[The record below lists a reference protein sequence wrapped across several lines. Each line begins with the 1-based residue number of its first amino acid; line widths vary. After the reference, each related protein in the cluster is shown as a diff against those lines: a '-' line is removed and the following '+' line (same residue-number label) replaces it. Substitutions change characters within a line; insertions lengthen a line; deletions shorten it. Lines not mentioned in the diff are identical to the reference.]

1 MKYKA
6 VIFDL
11 DGVLCHT
18 DHLHYRAW
26 KQLADRLGI
35 PFDEA
40 LNNQLRG
47 VSRMKSLDIVL
58 RAGGVEADLP
68 QREQWAAE
76 KNTVY
81 AASLDTLTP
90 EDLEPAV
97 LSTLQTLRSRG
108 LLLGVGSS
116 SKNAP
121 KILQRLGLGDFFDTV
136 VSGLDIRNSKPD
148 PEVFLLAARNLGVA
162 PEMCLVVEDAVAGVE
177 AAHRGGMD
185 AAAMGDAARSGAGEY
200 TLNQFAELLDI
211 AGA

>member
-35 PFDEA
+35 PFDQE

-47 VSRMKSLDIVL
+47 VSRMESLDIVL

-68 QREQWAAE
+68 QRERWAGE
-76 KNTVY
+76 KNAVY
-81 AASLDTLTP
+81 AESLDTLTP
-90 EDLEPAV
+90 QDLEPSV

-121 KILQRLGLGDFFDTV
+121 RILERLGLGDFFDTV

-148 PEVFLLAARNLGVA
+148 PEVFLLAANNLGAA
-162 PEMCLVVEDAVAGVE
+162 PEDCLVVEDAVAGVE

-200 TLNQFAELLDI
+200 TLNQFGELLDI
-211 AGA
+211 VGE

>member
-47 VSRMKSLDIVL
+47 VSRMESLDIVL

-90 EDLEPAV
+90 GDLEPAV

>member
-26 KQLADRLGI
+26 KQVADRLGI
-35 PFDEA
+35 PFDEE

-47 VSRMKSLDIVL
+47 VSRMESLDIVL

-68 QREQWAAE
+68 QREQWATE

-81 AASLDTLTP
+81 SASLDTLTP
-90 EDLEPAV
+90 QDLEPSV

-121 KILQRLGLGDFFDTV
+121 RILERLGLGDFFDTV

-148 PEVFLLAARNLGVA
+148 PEVFLLAAKNLGT
-162 PEMCLVVEDAVAGVE
+162 PPKDCLVVEDAVAGVE

-200 TLNQFAELLDI
+200 TLNEFSELLNI
-211 AGA
+211 TAA

>member
-35 PFDEA
+35 PFDEE

-47 VSRMKSLDIVL
+47 VSRMESLDIVL

-68 QREQWAAE
+68 QREQWATE

-90 EDLEPAV
+90 QDLEPSV

-121 KILQRLGLGDFFDTV
+121 RILERLGLGDFFDTV

-148 PEVFLLAARNLGVA
+148 PEVFLLAAQNLGT
-162 PEMCLVVEDAVAGVE
+162 PPKDCLVVEDAVAGVE

-200 TLNQFAELLDI
+200 TLNEFSELLNI
-211 AGA
+211 TAA

>member
-35 PFDEA
+35 PFDEE

-47 VSRMKSLDIVL
+47 VSRMESLDIVL

-68 QREQWAAE
+68 QRERWAAE

-81 AASLDTLTP
+81 AKSLDTLTP
-90 EDLEPAV
+90 EDLDPAV

-121 KILQRLGLGDFFDTV
+121 RILERLGLGDFFDTV
-136 VSGLDIRNSKPD
+136 VSGLDIHNSKPD
-148 PEVFLLAARNLGVA
+148 PEVFLLAAKNLGAA
-162 PEMCLVVEDAVAGVE
+162 PEDCLVVEDAVAGVE

-200 TLNQFAELLDI
+200 TLNQFSELLNI
-211 AGA
+211 TAA

>member
-35 PFDEA
+35 PFDQE

-47 VSRMKSLDIVL
+47 VSRMESLDIVL

-90 EDLEPAV
+90 QDLEPSV

-121 KILQRLGLGDFFDTV
+121 RILERLGLGDFFDTV
-136 VSGLDIRNSKPD
+136 VSGLDICNSKPD
-148 PEVFLLAARNLGVA
+148 PEVFLLAAQNLGT
-162 PEMCLVVEDAVAGVE
+162 PPKDCLVVEDAVAGVE

-200 TLNQFAELLDI
+200 TLNQFGELLNI
-211 AGA
+211 TAA

>member
-47 VSRMKSLDIVL
+47 VSRMESLDIVL

-81 AASLDTLTP
+81 ATSLDTLTP

-121 KILQRLGLGDFFDTV
+121 RILERLGLGDFFDTV

-148 PEVFLLAARNLGVA
+148 PEVFLLAARNLGIA

>member
-35 PFDEA
+35 PFDQE

-47 VSRMKSLDIVL
+47 VSRMESLDIVL

-81 AASLDTLTP
+81 AKSLDTLTP
-90 EDLEPAV
+90 QDLEPSV

-121 KILQRLGLGDFFDTV
+121 RILERLGLGDFFDTV

-148 PEVFLLAARNLGVA
+148 PEVFLLAAKNLGT
-162 PEMCLVVEDAVAGVE
+162 PPKDCLVVEDAVAGVE

-200 TLNQFAELLDI
+200 TLNEFSELLNI
-211 AGA
+211 TAA

>member
-35 PFDEA
+35 PFDQE

-47 VSRMKSLDIVL
+47 VSRMESLDIVL

-68 QREQWAAE
+68 QREQWATE

-81 AASLDTLTP
+81 AKSLDTLTP
-90 EDLEPAV
+90 EDLDPAV

-121 KILQRLGLGDFFDTV
+121 RILERLGLGDFFDTV

-148 PEVFLLAARNLGVA
+148 PEVFLLAAKNLGAA
-162 PEMCLVVEDAVAGVE
+162 PEDCLVVEDAVAGVE

-200 TLNQFAELLDI
+200 TLNQFSELLNI
-211 AGA
+211 TAA

>member
-47 VSRMKSLDIVL
+47 VSRMESLDIVL

-90 EDLEPAV
+90 GDLEPAV

-148 PEVFLLAARNLGVA
+148 PEVFLLVARNLGVA

>member
-47 VSRMKSLDIVL
+47 VSRMESLDIVL

-148 PEVFLLAARNLGVA
+148 PEVFLLVARNLGVA

>member
-35 PFDEA
+35 PFDQE

-47 VSRMKSLDIVL
+47 VSRMESLDIVL

-90 EDLEPAV
+90 QDLEPSV

-121 KILQRLGLGDFFDTV
+121 RILERLGLGDFFDTV
-136 VSGLDIRNSKPD
+136 VSGLDICNSKPD
-148 PEVFLLAARNLGVA
+148 PEVFLLAAQNLGT
-162 PEMCLVVEDAVAGVE
+162 PPKDCLVVEDAVAGVE

-200 TLNQFAELLDI
+200 TLNEFSELLNI
-211 AGA
+211 TAA

>member
-35 PFDEA
+35 PFDQE

-47 VSRMKSLDIVL
+47 VSRMESLDIVL

-68 QREQWAAE
+68 QREQWAGE
-76 KNTVY
+76 KNAVY
-81 AASLDTLTP
+81 AESLDTLTP
-90 EDLEPAV
+90 ADLEPAV
-97 LSTLQTLRSRG
+97 GSTLQTLRGRG

-121 KILQRLGLGDFFDTV
+121 RILERLGLGDFFDTV

-148 PEVFLLAARNLGVA
+148 PEVFLLAAKNLGAA
-162 PEMCLVVEDAVAGVE
+162 PEDCLVVEDAVAGVE

-200 TLNQFAELLDI
+200 TLNQFSELLNI
-211 AGA
+211 TAA

>member
-47 VSRMKSLDIVL
+47 VSRMESLDIVL

-81 AASLDTLTP
+81 AASLDTLAP
-90 EDLEPAV
+90 GDLEPAV

-148 PEVFLLAARNLGVA
+148 PEVFLLVARNLGVA

>member
-1 MKYKA
+1 MSYKA

-47 VSRMKSLDIVL
+47 VSRMESLDIVL

-90 EDLEPAV
+90 QDLEPSV
-97 LSTLQTLRSRG
+97 LSTLQTLRRRG

-121 KILQRLGLGDFFDTV
+121 RILERLGLGDFFDTV

-148 PEVFLLAARNLGVA
+148 PEVFLRAAKNLGT
-162 PEMCLVVEDAVAGVE
+162 PPKDCLVVEDAVAGVE

-200 TLNQFAELLDI
+200 TLNQFSELLNI
-211 AGA
+211 TAA

>member
-26 KQLADRLGI
+26 KQVADRLGI
-35 PFDEA
+35 PFDEE

-47 VSRMKSLDIVL
+47 VSRMESLDIVL

-68 QREQWAAE
+68 QREQWATE

-90 EDLEPAV
+90 QDLEPSV

-121 KILQRLGLGDFFDTV
+121 RILERLGLGDFFDTV
-136 VSGLDIRNSKPD
+136 VSGLDICNSKPD
-148 PEVFLLAARNLGVA
+148 PEVFLLAAQNLGT
-162 PEMCLVVEDAVAGVE
+162 PPKDCLVVEDAVAGVE

-200 TLNQFAELLDI
+200 TLNEFSELLNI
-211 AGA
+211 TAA